1 MTANQET
8 ASAQDIIIKT
18 VITHTVTYFVMGVF
32 AYLVFDYPRLY
43 AETSFKYIMRQTTE
57 PLVMAGPLFQPLRG
71 LIFGI
76 AFFILRRSFFGQDRG
91 WLRMWAVLVFLSIL
105 GTFGPTPASVE
116 GLIYTTLPLRLHLI
130 GLPEVLLQAFLLSFI
145 VFYWVSNPRKTWLR
159 WVMGS
164 LFCLVLLLPT
174 LGLLAGQ
181 RR

>member
-1 MTANQET
+1 MTTNPES
-8 ASAQDIIIKT
+8 ASAQEIVTKT
-18 VITHTVTYFVMGVF
+18 VITHTVTYFLMGVL

-71 LIFGI
+71 LIFGT
-76 AFFILRRSFFGQDRG
+76 AFFILRRSFFGQNRG
-91 WLRMWAVLVFLSIL
+91 WLRMWAALVCLSIL

-116 GLIYTTLPLRLHLI
+116 GMIYTTLPLRLHLI

-145 VFYWVSNPRKTWLR
+145 VFYWVSNPRKRWLR

-164 LFCLVLLLPT
+164 LFCLALLLPT
-174 LGLLAGQ
+174 LGLLVAQ
-181 RR
+181 RK